1 MSDEEKFDAIV
12 VGAGPAGSAAA
23 YTMANAGMEVAV
35 LERGDYPGAKNVW
48 GGVLFRE
55 ATASVFPE
63 FWEDAPLERPVVE
76 QRLWMLGK
84 ESVVHGGFKSEA
96 WARPPYN
103 AFTAL
108 RGKEKTALQLP
119 MQ

>member
-1 MSDEEKFDAIV
+1 MSEEGEKFDAIV

-23 YTMANAGMEVAV
+23 YVMAKAGMEVV
-35 LERGDYPGAKNVW
+35 LVERGDYPGSKNVW

-63 FWEDAPLERPVVE
+63 FWDDAPLERPVVD
-76 QRLWMLGK
+76 QRLWTMSRD
-84 ESVVHGGFKSEA
+84 SVVQAGFRTER

-103 AFTAL
+103 A
-108 RGKEKTALQLP
+108 
-119 MQ
+119 